1 MKIRLSTVMMTS
13 RKKGTLSWGFHQM
26 TLKVE
31 VIEYP
36 HDKIMAHHQARMGE
50 GGGGWMLHNLND
62 ESDRN
67 GAKIKVK
74 IKFLDQKLTPE
85 TPVPNFQALKIPTMD

>member
-1 MKIRLSTVMMTS
+1 
-13 RKKGTLSWGFHQM
+13 
-26 TLKVE
+26 
-31 VIEYP
+31 
-36 HDKIMAHHQARMGE
+36 
-50 GGGGWMLHNLND
+50 MLHNLND

-85 TPVPNFQALKIPTMD
+85 TPVPNFQALKIPQWIK

>member
-1 MKIRLSTVMMTS
+1 
-13 RKKGTLSWGFHQM
+13 
-26 TLKVE
+26 
-31 VIEYP
+31 
-36 HDKIMAHHQARMGE
+36 
-50 GGGGWMLHNLND
+50 MLHNLND